1 MKHKNIFLLGI
12 FSLALIF
19 TACEKFHCKDKDE
32 KSEDFGDETAMLI
45 LDAGY
50 SSEVTRTL
58 QTSADFDYITDGE
71 IEYSVNGEVVAKLDF
86 GNGEK
91 DVWADKDQNSTIEK
105 CDLSGK
111 KKKSNFI
118 KVITSPLIK
127 LTNCDYIVAGKV
139 DYYKGK
145 TLVAT
150 VDFGDGTC
158 DEFATKYWPA
168 GSDGNKTWPAGS
180 KTFNLKYFK

>member
-1 MKHKNIFLLGI
+1 MKRKHTFIVGALSTILL
-12 FSLALIF
+12 LAGCGKF
-19 TACEKFHCKDKDE
+19 NCKEHEEKTDE
-32 KSEDFGDETAMLI
+32 FGDETAMII
-45 LDAGY
+45 LAPGY
-50 SSEVTRTL
+50 TEEVT
-58 QTSADFDYITDGE
+58 SALKKPSDFDYYTEGV
-71 IEYSVNGEVVAKLDF
+71 IEYSVNGAVIAKLDF

-91 DVWADKDQNSTIEK
+91 DVWANKVQSNVTEK

-111 KKKSNFI
+111 KKKAQYT

-127 LTNCDYIVAGKV
+127 LTNCKYIVAGKI

-158 DEFATKYWPA
+158 DEYATKYWPA

-180 KTFNLKYFK
+180 KIFNLKYLK